1 MAQPSLLD
9 EVAKENSSSDG
20 TPTSTIPAPTPV
32 TAPAPAAPGQPGY
45 SLLDEVAKENPPANG
60 TTPTAGTS
68 PQNGQNNAGNDS
80 VAQHGLLRRAWD
92 FINSPI
98 ADLSVAGHRLLPE
111 GVKTSDIIK
120 AAAFEKMYGEAYIPG
135 YNDFDTKAEAHLG
148 PAPAKMTTKDGHP
161 YVATPESHAFKNAVR
176 TFIAGVAK
184 DTSDMAAGFTSP
196 VGIATTLAGIGPEAK
211 AGSALAKAV
220 PVAKALAGTA
230 FGLKGASDIY
240 QAGTENTP
248 EAWQQRLQGGAM
260 IAGGAASAGEGLRA
274 TPVTKAVAAP
284 EVPTPGRLK
293 PGYVS
298 VADNDIPVRA
308 EGPIAKA
315 AETVVNPSRLRD
327 FEVTKTQPAVRK
339 TAANIAADVADTKA
353 PTQVPGK
360 ADAFGFGQASDEVTT
375 RAKAGF
381 QKLDELSGGEFS
393 KAQKEA
399 DLARSSLDF
408 EGKKAYQ
415 AALDKQTALFEQHA
429 REFPDE
435 DLQQLRA
442 DWKQKSGLDELASRF
457 NRSVGPTPPELTTA
471 GEPDIGYVNPKQFRN
486 SIIDAVQ
493 NGEFDKAGFAPEHV
507 QALEDLG
514 RILDKAQVS
523 TGLNATLGSVAKYL
537 GRRAVGSA
545 VGGIVGGVPGAIV
558 GAVAEHGAEYF
569 AGKMLG
575 GVMTDLPAVRA
586 LTAGL
591 SGGAGPNIVGKTIA
605 NRLKTLW
612 ADEKGE
618 LRIPGTG
625 PENPNSPASEAGN
638 APIFFSKG
646 ERVANQK
653 VSTGSGDSILAAL
666 RNNGV
671 KESEIQ
677 WLGLDDYLKGKPKVS
692 KADLQ
697 QYINE
702 HKIALNETNLGGN
715 DWKHV
720 RDLTVQRNKV
730 YAENNRIWADYL
742 RHAGDS
748 DHLSSDLFNAMKEGK
763 DLESVIAKMP
773 ADVQQQARRF
783 VETDQ
788 QIRDLDKQINDA
800 EKKVKPSK
808 YESYTLPG
816 DKDNYTEKLL
826 TLPQSPED
834 IARKNEFEEADRAR
848 DAYLQAGKLVPG
860 DVELRFQDAQTAM
873 RKATG
878 AKSPR
883 TTFTS
888 SHFEEPNVL
897 AHTRFDDR
905 TSLDGK
911 KTLFLEELQSD
922 WHQKGK
928 QIGYQNPAPTTLPDG
943 IYIVPNN
950 GFFQVVNREGN
961 PLLSRTWAKEADA
974 KTAALEHYGEGA
986 GNPGVPKAPFKSDWH
1001 ELVIKRMLR
1010 HAAENGYDRLAW
1022 TTGDQQAARYDLSKH
1037 IGRVTYDPTDNT
1049 LQAFD
1054 PDGKNVLLETVEPT
1068 ADAISEYIG
1077 KEPAHKLME
1086 KVDAYKP
1093 AIEGED
1099 EPDIPELK
1107 GLDLKVGGDWAK
1119 ALYDRAIPNFLNKYA
1134 KKWGAKVGET
1144 ELDTAPSGSLRYE
1157 IVDPKGNVQ
1166 DAFRNRAG
1174 AEDAVKGYN
1183 EAHRGSGK
1191 WSVQDKGT
1199 TERVHSIEI
1208 TPKMKKS
1215 VLTEGQPIAEN
1226 QTPDWATALIGRAV

>member
-1 MAQPSLLD
+1 MTTQAVTPPANMDFEQMAQQD
-9 EVAKENSSSDG
+9 AAKAQSNSG
-20 TPTSTIPAPTPV
+20 
-32 TAPAPAAPGQPGY
+32 TAPATATALPAAGMDFEQMAQQDAKAKSNAATTGN
-45 SLLDEVAKENPPANG
+45 SDNQSVAK
-60 TTPTAGTS
+60 
-68 PQNGQNNAGNDS
+68 
-80 VAQHGLLRRAWD
+80 HGLLSRAWD
-92 FINSPI
+92 LINSPI
-98 ADLSVAGHRLLPE
+98 ADISVAGHRLLPE
-111 GVKTSDIIK
+111 GVKTSDIVK

-135 YNDFDTKAEAHLG
+135 YNDFDTKADQHFG
-148 PAPAKMTTKDGHP
+148 PAPAKMIVKNGHP
-161 YVATPESHAFKNAVR
+161 YVATPESHAFKNAVK
-176 TFIAGVAK
+176 TFIAGSAK
-184 DTSDMAAGFTSP
+184 DASDMAASFTSP
-196 VGIATTLAGIGPEAK
+196 LGTALTLAGLGPEAK
-211 AGSALAKAV
+211 AGSALAKVA
-220 PVAKALAGTA
+220 PVAKVLVGTA
-230 FGLKGASDIY
+230 FGAKGVHDIY
-240 QAGTENTP
+240 SAGTENTP

-274 TPVTKAVAAP
+274 APVTKAVAAP
-284 EVPTPGRLK
+284 SEVPVPGRLK

-315 AETVVNPSRLRD
+315 AETVVNPSKLRE
-327 FEVTKTQPAVRK
+327 FEVAKTQPAVRQ
-339 TAANIAADVADTKA
+339 TAANIAANVADTEA

-360 ADAFGFGQASDEVTT
+360 ADAFGFGQASDEVAT

-415 AALDKQTALFEQHA
+415 AALDKQTALFKQHA
-429 REFPDE
+429 GEFPDE
-435 DLQQLRA
+435 DLQQLKD
-442 DWKQKSGLDELASRF
+442 DWRQKSGLDELATRF
-457 NRSVGPTPPELTTA
+457 NRSVGPTPSELTTA

-493 NGEFDKAGFAPEHV
+493 NGEFDKAGFTPEHV

-545 VGGIVGGVPGAIV
+545 IGGIIGGVPGAIV
-558 GAVAEHGAEYF
+558 GAAAEHGAEYL

-586 LTAGL
+586 LTVGL
-591 SGGAGPNIVGKTIA
+591 SGGGNPNIVGKDIA
-605 NRLKTLW
+605 DRLKTLW
-612 ADEKGE
+612 TDEKGE

-638 APIFFSKG
+638 APTFYSKA
-646 ERVANQK
+646 EQVANQK

-677 WLGLDDYLKGKPKVS
+677 WLGLDDYLKGKPRVS
-692 KADLQ
+692 KTDLQ

-702 HKIALNETNLGGN
+702 NKIALNETNLGGN
-715 DWKHV
+715 DWKNV

-730 YAENNRIWADYL
+730 YAENNSIWADYL
-742 RHAGDS
+742 RHAGDSS

-763 DLESVIAKMP
+763 DVEPVIAKMP
-773 ADVQQQARRF
+773 ADVQQHARRF

-788 QIRDLDKQINDA
+788 QIRDLDKQIADA
-800 EKKVKPSK
+800 EKGVKPSK

-826 TLPQSPED
+826 TLPPDESAPGLEWKQNRRGKWAWFQGEDQVSGAYPEQSD
-834 IARKNEFEEADRAR
+834 MDNA
-848 DAYLQAGKLVPG
+848 L
-860 DVELRFQDAQTAM
+860 
-873 RKATG
+873 
-878 AKSPR
+878 KSIKPIENNFR
-883 TTFTS
+883 S
-888 SHFEEPNVL
+888 SHFDEPNVL

-928 QIGYQNPAPTTLPDG
+928 QVGYQNPAPTKLPDG
-943 IYIVPNN
+943 IFVVPEN
-950 GFFQVVNREGN
+950 GKFQVVNREGN
-961 PLLSRTWAKEADA
+961 PLLSRLFGSEQEA
-974 KTAALEHYGEGA
+974 KTAALTHYGEGA
-986 GNPGVPKAPFKSDWH
+986 GNPGVPNAPFKSDWH
-1001 ELVIKRMLR
+1001 ELVVKRMLR

-1037 IGRVTYDPTDNT
+1037 IDSLDWMKNDDGTYSIAANKNGDEMFRREGLDASELADHVGKDAAQKIQNEE
-1049 LQAFD
+1049 
-1054 PDGKNVLLETVEPT
+1054 GKNYRMQGTHNMGT
-1068 ADAISEYIG
+1068 
-1077 KEPAHKLME
+1077 
-1086 KVDAYKP
+1086 
-1093 AIEGED
+1093 
-1099 EPDIPELK
+1099 LK
-1107 GLDLKVGGDWAK
+1107 GLDLKIGGDWAK

-1166 DAFRNRAG
+1166 DAFRNRPG

-1183 EAHRGSGK
+1183 EAHRGVGK
-1191 WSVQDKGT
+1191 WTVRDNGT
-1199 TERVHSIEI
+1199 TEKVHSIDI
-1208 TPKMKKS
+1208 TPKMRES
-1215 VLTEGQPIAEN
+1215 VLHEGQPIAEN
-1226 QTPDWATALIGRAV
+1226 QTPDWATALIGHAV